1 MNGGDLQRRIG
12 IKQFEHFMHPLLLV
26 GEVEPRRDF
35 EKSSRD
41 NPVQEV
47 DKESGVRVWEAEV
60 VNTDPEARKAD
71 RSFTVK
77 IIAERQ
83 PVPPESA
90 DASGMRP
97 VVFAHLEAMPWLDDR
112 MCSGKDQ
119 PHRCRAKIAWS
130 YRASGFADS
139 NDGKDTGST
148 SGASS
153 SESSTTSGSS
163 SASSSTSS
171 GGKSSRSAA

>member
-1 MNGGDLQRRIG
+1 MQRRIG
-12 IKQFEHFMHPLLLV
+12 IKQFEHFTHPLLLV

-35 EKSSRD
+35 EKSSKD

-77 IIAERQ
+77 IISERQ

-97 VVFAHLEAMPWLDDR
+97 VVFAHLEAMPWMDDR

-130 YRASGFADS
+130 YRASGFAETSDT
-139 NDGKDTGST
+139 GKDSGST
-148 SGASS
+148 ASA
-153 SESSTTSGSS
+153 SESST
-163 SASSSTSS
+163 ASTSS
-171 GGKSSRSAA
+171 SSKSSRSAA

>member
-1 MNGGDLQRRIG
+1 MQRRIG
-12 IKQFEHFMHPLLLV
+12 IKQFEHFTHPLLLV

-35 EKSSRD
+35 EKSTKD

-77 IIAERQ
+77 IVAERQ

-97 VVFAHLEAMPWLDDR
+97 VVFAHLEAMPWMDDR

-130 YRASGFADS
+130 YRASGFAETSDT
-139 NDGKDTGST
+139 GKDTGST
-148 SGASS
+148 SSAPAP
-153 SESSTTSGSS
+153 ESTTTSGSS
-163 SASSSTSS
+163 SSSSSS
-171 GGKSSRSAA
+171 SKSSRSAA

>member
-1 MNGGDLQRRIG
+1 VQRRIG
-12 IKQFEHFMHPLLLV
+12 IKQFEHFTHPLLLV

-35 EKSSRD
+35 EKSSKD

-77 IIAERQ
+77 IISERQ

-130 YRASGFADS
+130 YRASGFAETSDT
-139 NDGKDTGST
+139 GKDSGST
-148 SGASS
+148 ASA
-153 SESSTTSGSS
+153 SESST
-163 SASSSTSS
+163 ASTSS
-171 GGKSSRSAA
+171 SSKSSRSAA

>member
-1 MNGGDLQRRIG
+1 MQRRIG
-12 IKQFEHFMHPLLLV
+12 IKQFEHFTHPLLLV
-26 GEVEPRRDF
+26 GEVEPRRGFD
-35 EKSSRD
+35 KSTRD

-77 IIAERQ
+77 IVAERQ

-130 YRASGFADS
+130 YRASGFAETS
-139 NDGKDTGST
+139 GTGKDSGST
-148 SGASS
+148 ASA
-153 SESSTTSGSS
+153 SESST
-163 SASSSTSS
+163 ASTSS
-171 GGKSSRSAA
+171 SSKSSRSAA

>member
-1 MNGGDLQRRIG
+1 MQRRIG
-12 IKQFEHFMHPLLLV
+12 IKQFEHFTHPLLLV

-35 EKSSRD
+35 EKSTKD

-77 IIAERQ
+77 IVAERQ

-97 VVFAHLEAMPWLDDR
+97 VVFAHLEAMPWMDDR

-130 YRASGFADS
+130 YRASGFAETSGTSKDS
-139 NDGKDTGST
+139 GST
-148 SGASS
+148 ASA
-153 SESSTTSGSS
+153 SESSTASTSSS
-163 SASSSTSS
+163 SA
-171 GGKSSRSAA
+171 KSSRSAA

>member
-1 MNGGDLQRRIG
+1 MQRRIG
-12 IKQFEHFMHPLLLV
+12 IKQFEHFTHQWLLV
-26 GEVEPRRDF
+26 GEVTPRRDF
-35 EKSSRD
+35 DKSTKD

-77 IIAERQ
+77 IVAERQ
-83 PVPPESA
+83 PVPPEPA

-97 VVFAHLEAMPWLDDR
+97 VVFAHLEAMPWMDDR

-130 YRASGFADS
+130 YRASGFAETS
-139 NDGKDTGST
+139 GTGKDSGST
-148 SGASS
+148 ASA
-153 SESSTTSGSS
+153 SESST
-163 SASSSTSS
+163 ASTSS
-171 GGKSSRSAA
+171 SSKSSRSAA

>member
-1 MNGGDLQRRIG
+1 MQRRIG
-12 IKQFEHFMHPLLLV
+12 IKQFEHFTHPLLLV

-35 EKSSRD
+35 EKSTRD

-77 IIAERQ
+77 LISERQ

-97 VVFAHLEAMPWLDDR
+97 VVFEHLEAMPWMDDR

-130 YRASGFADS
+130 YRASGFSDNNDS
-139 NDGKDTGST
+139 KDSGST
-148 SGASS
+148 ASS
-153 SESSTTSGSS
+153 SASEPSTTSSSSSSSTTSG
-163 SASSSTSS
+163 
-171 GGKSSRSAA
+171 GKASRSAA

>member
-1 MNGGDLQRRIG
+1 MQRRIG
-12 IKQFEHFMHPLLLV
+12 IKQFEHFTHPLLLV

-35 EKSSRD
+35 EKSSKD

-77 IIAERQ
+77 IVAERQ

-130 YRASGFADS
+130 YRASGFAETS
-139 NDGKDTGST
+139 TGKDSGST
-148 SGASS
+148 A
-153 SESSTTSGSS
+153 
-163 SASSSTSS
+163 SASEPSTASTSS
-171 GGKSSRSAA
+171 SSKSSRSAA

>member
-1 MNGGDLQRRIG
+1 VQRRIG
-12 IKQFEHFMHPLLLV
+12 IKQFEHFTHPLLLV

-35 EKSSRD
+35 EKSTKD

-77 IIAERQ
+77 LISDRQ

-90 DASGMRP
+90 DASGMRL
-97 VVFAHLEAMPWLDDR
+97 VMFAHLEAMPWLDDR

-130 YRASGFADS
+130 YRASGFAETSDS
-139 NDGKDTGST
+139 GKASGST
-148 SGASS
+148 SSA
-153 SESSTTSGSS
+153 SESST
-163 SASSSTSS
+163 ASTSS
-171 GGKSSRSAA
+171 SSKSSRSAA

>member
-1 MNGGDLQRRIG
+1 MQRRIG
-12 IKQFEHFMHPLLLV
+12 IKQFEHFTHPLLLV

-35 EKSSRD
+35 EKSTKD

-77 IIAERQ
+77 IVAERQ

-97 VVFAHLEAMPWLDDR
+97 VVFAHLEAMPWMDDR

-130 YRASGFADS
+130 YRASGFAEAS
-139 NDGKDTGST
+139 GTGKDRGST
-148 SGASS
+148 ASA
-153 SESSTTSGSS
+153 SESST
-163 SASSSTSS
+163 ASTSS
-171 GGKSSRSAA
+171 SSKSSRSAA

>member
-1 MNGGDLQRRIG
+1 MQRRIG
-12 IKQFEHFMHPLLLV
+12 IKQFEHFTHPLLLV

-35 EKSSRD
+35 EKSTRD

-77 IIAERQ
+77 IVAERQ

-130 YRASGFADS
+130 YRASGFAETSDTSKDS
-139 NDGKDTGST
+139 GST
-148 SGASS
+148 SSA
-153 SESSTTSGSS
+153 SESS
-163 SASSSTSS
+163 AASTSS
-171 GGKSSRSAA
+171 SSKSSRSAA